1 MLEILLKEWT
11 EEVKRYIY
19 FIANFSIKE
28 SQVGA
33 VLDDVLNVSGK
44 MIRTKILLL
53 SAFSGTNWKNNKERI
68 CKLAAMVELTH
79 LASLIHDDI
88 VDDSPYR
95 RGKQSIQGKYGKD
108 AAVFAGDFL
117 IARVFYYG
125 VVENL
130 NEAVSILAKT
140 IENMCIG
147 EIEQELYH
155 YQEDI
160 SEEKYFEIIERKTA
174 ALFQAACSIGA
185 RESVCSKELT
195 QKLELFV
202 RNLGLMF
209 QIKDDILD
217 FTSNSKDLG
226 KETHKDFQNGIYTF
240 PVIMTLKNSKLR
252 EVLEPIMKKN
262 KKEKLS
268 AEEILQLEK
277 YITSF
282 GGIEASYE
290 KIKSLSNIN
299 RQLIKELGKNL
310 EITFYL
316 EKMLGELEEKNEK

>member
-19 FIANFSIKE
+19 LIANFSIKE

-33 VLDDVLNVSGK
+33 VLDDVLNISGK
-44 MIRTKILLL
+44 MIRAKILLL

-217 FTSNSKDLG
+217 FTSSSKDLG

-240 PVIMTLKNSKLR
+240 PVIMALKNFKSK

-262 KKEKLS
+262 RVEKLS
-268 AEEILQLEK
+268 LEEIIQLEK

-282 GGIEASYE
+282 GGIEASYK
-290 KIKSLSNIN
+290 KIEALSKAN
-299 RQLIKELGKNL
+299 RQLIKELGEKSEVSL
-310 EITFYL
+310 YL
-316 EKMLGELEEKNEK
+316 EKILRELEEKK

>member
-19 FIANFSIKE
+19 LIANFSIKE

-33 VLDDVLNVSGK
+33 VLDDVLNISGK
-44 MIRTKILLL
+44 MIRAKILLL

-160 SEEKYFEIIERKTA
+160 SEEKYSEIIERKTA

-202 RNLGLMF
+202 KNLGLIF

-240 PVIMTLKNSKLR
+240 PVIMALKNFKSK

-262 KKEKLS
+262 RVEKLS
-268 AEEILQLEK
+268 LEEIIQLEK

-282 GGIEASYE
+282 GGIEASYK
-290 KIKSLSNIN
+290 KIEALSKAN
-299 RQLIKELGKNL
+299 RQLIKELGEKSEVSL
-310 EITFYL
+310 YL
-316 EKMLGELEEKNEK
+316 EKILRELEEKR

>member
-19 FIANFSIKE
+19 LIANFSIKE

-33 VLDDVLNVSGK
+33 VLDDVLNISGK
-44 MIRTKILLL
+44 MIRAKILLL

-240 PVIMTLKNSKLR
+240 PVIMALKNFKSK